1 MGLDWS
7 KEQNAKSL
15 AKAQAKRAAEEA
27 KTRQQRDEIRKSEL
41 DRLARQ
47 LAERVQG
54 TDDATAAAAV
64 RSFVEGEVYT
74 YEPDARDA
82 ADTVSTLEFQRDEA
96 RTRLAILEPEFETAW
111 ESHKTAVASG
121 QAAAAM
127 AKRTT
132 LAQQSKIQLWVTF
145 AVLIGLETLFQR
157 RPLELIVRNQLPEAS
172 SETVRWT
179 AIACS
184 IGIVSIATFVLILAA
199 KSWGEYSAKLANAAS
214 VLNAERQ
221 VVNEHVSSVS
231 AFTVTAFA
239 VVMQVGLFF
248 LRFQTGTSDS
258 TARTTLVI
266 GSAIIMFSA
275 AGVAFM
281 EYRISYNRVIS
292 QGADKNRGENLIQ
305 GYLGL
310 HRTVEGDIPREIA
323 DAQRKELQAILRFLR
338 DLQRLGDIGGE
349 HVREALAK
357 VVDETQTKMD
367 RIKAPEYQ
375 LPVQVN
381 RTSGQAAIA
390 KGSDV
395 EGSSEPLLH
404 AVNEDSD

>member
-27 KTRQQRDEIRKSEL
+27 KTRQQRDEIRASEL
-41 DRLARQ
+41 ERLATQ
-47 LAERVQG
+47 LADRVKG
-54 TDDATAAAAV
+54 TDETGAAAAV

-82 ADTVSTLEFQRDEA
+82 SDTVSTLEFQRDQA
-96 RTRLAILEPEFETAW
+96 RTELAILEPAFDTAW
-111 ESHKTAVASG
+111 ATHKTAVASG

-127 AKRTT
+127 AKRTS
-132 LAQQSKIQLWVTF
+132 LAQQSKVQLWVTF

-157 RPLELIVRNQLPEAS
+157 RPLELIVRNQLPEAAKG
-172 SETVRWT
+172 TVTNT

-184 IGIVSIATFVLILAA
+184 IGIVAIATFVLILAA
-199 KSWGEYSAKLANAAS
+199 KAWGEYSAKLANAAS
-214 VLNAERQ
+214 VLNEDRQ
-221 VVNEHVSSVS
+221 VVNEQVSPAG

-258 TARTTLVI
+258 SARTTLVI
-266 GSAIIMFSA
+266 GSAIIMFAA

-281 EYRISYNRVIS
+281 EYRISYNRVIA
-292 QGADKNRGENLIQ
+292 QGGDKNRGENLIHQ
-305 GYLGL
+305 YLAL
-310 HRTVEGDIPREIA
+310 HRNVEGDIPREIV
-323 DAQRKELQAILRFLR
+323 DAKRKELQAILRFLR

-349 HVREALAK
+349 HVRQALST
-357 VVDETQTKMD
+357 VVTETQGKID
-367 RIKAPEYQ
+367 SLKAPRYQ
-375 LPVQVN
+375 LPTKV
-381 RTSGQAAIA
+381 RGTSSDS
-390 KGSDV
+390 GSTADD
-395 EGSSEPLLH
+395 EPPAEEPRLH
-404 AVNEDSD
+404 AVGDDAE